1 MAETQPDFRLE
12 IAHVLFMDIVGFSK
26 SVINEQSEML
36 RQLNQIV
43 RDTDQVRAAEAAG
56 KLIRLPT
63 GDGMALAFFTTPDA
77 PLRCA
82 IEISRILQSLPNL
95 PVRIGINSGPVD
107 EIMDVNER
115 SNLAGAGITMAQ
127 RVMDCGDAGHILLSK
142 RSADDLAQYGRWRP
156 HLHELGQCEVKHGVR
171 LDIVN
176 FHSGEAGNPAL
187 PDKLKKAKEV
197 TATLKSRGL
206 LGVML
211 GAAIL
216 LFVLGVWFLSHVV
229 TRKPTAPSGE
239 KLIAVLPF
247 KPLLPENR
255 DQVLELGMA
264 DTLIAKLSNSRE
276 IIVSSLN
283 SVRKFVS
290 IEQDSLAAGRE
301 LQVNSVLD
309 GTVQRAGDRIRVTA
323 RLVKV
328 ADGSSLWSGTFDEKF
343 TDVFAVQDAISQR
356 VADALALQLSG
367 EERSQLSK
375 RYTDNV

>member
-1 MAETQPDFRLE
+1 M
-12 IAHVLFMDIVGFSK
+12 
-26 SVINEQSEML
+26 
-36 RQLNQIV
+36 
-43 RDTDQVRAAEAAG
+43 
-56 KLIRLPT
+56 
-63 GDGMALAFFTTPDA
+63 
-77 PLRCA
+77 
-82 IEISRILQSLPNL
+82 
-95 PVRIGINSGPVD
+95 GINSGPVD

-216 LFVLGVWFLSHVV
+216 LLVLGVWFLSHVV
-229 TRKPTAPSGE
+229 TRNRLLHPVRNE
-239 KLIAVLPF
+239 LPF
-247 KPLLPENR
+247 CRSNPAAGKSRSGSSWEWQIP
-255 DQVLELGMA
+255 
-264 DTLIAKLSNSRE
+264 LIAKLSNSRE

-301 LQVNSVLD
+301 LQVNSVL
-309 GTVQRAGDRIRVTA
+309 TYCPRAGI
-323 RLVKV
+323 
-328 ADGSSLWSGTFDEKF
+328 
-343 TDVFAVQDAISQR
+343 
-356 VADALALQLSG
+356 
-367 EERSQLSK
+367 
-375 RYTDNV
+375 